1 MKQDAVIKIFKT
13 GAIFFVYD
21 NIAFVVCRNN
31 ENDYKINHIEE
42 NESKAHTGLTH
53 FPSKNH
59 LLLSTFI

>member
-1 MKQDAVIKIFKT
+1 LFIIEARNEDLDKDNN
-13 GAIFFVYD
+13 D

-31 ENDYKINHIEE
+31 ENDYRIDHIEE
-42 NESKAHTGLTH
+42 NESKVHTRLTH